1 MSIAHWKT
9 PRPRSLALIL
19 KKMARIFGIDLGTT
33 NSLIAAMEVGEPR
46 VIAVG
51 EKGSALLPSV
61 VAIAPDGAVTVGERA
76 IEMEPHLTVERDG
89 RVSAVGF
96 AGGEYGAVI
105 RSVKR
110 YMGLGGDE
118 IAPEDRARYTFAD
131 LSGPVVRFQI
141 GKRAF
146 TPSQIS
152 ADILRALKNAAE
164 SALGTDEK
172 VERVVIT
179 VPAYFNDGQ
188 RQATKDAGRLAG
200 LEVVRLVNE
209 PTAASL
215 AYGLNKM
222 ATGNVA
228 VFDFGGG
235 TFDISILSIKEGIF
249 EVLATNGDTHLGGDD
264 IDRAL
269 VDWLIAELPDPLK
282 LDRHVWNSAR
292 MAAEDAKKRLT
303 DATETDVLVE
313 LPGDT
318 IRKHLTRDA
327 LEQMAAPLIARTLK
341 RCELAVAD
349 AKLTPS
355 SIDAVVLVG
364 GSTRMPIV
372 RRRVAEM
379 FHREPLCSINPDHV
393 VALGAAV
400 QASVLMGTQ
409 GDMLLLDVVP
419 LSLGIE
425 TMGGVM
431 ERLIHRNTTIP
442 TSVTEGF
449 TTAVDNQTHVDI
461 HVLQGER
468 ELAKDCRSLARFKLG
483 PIQAQPA
490 GVPRIEVT
498 FLIDANGILNVNAR
512 DERTGREHSVDVKPS
527 YGLTDDEIER
537 MLEEAIDLGE
547 QDLEERLLISARN
560 DAEQI
565 LGALKKQL
573 GEYGQLVAAGE
584 RARMDKVVERL
595 EAARTGIDR
604 ELIAKLVEE
613 LNEVTTPFAERIMD
627 AAIKLALEKK
637 SVEELS

>member
-1 MSIAHWKT
+1 
-9 PRPRSLALIL
+9 
-19 KKMARIFGIDLGTT
+19 MARIFGIDLGTT
-33 NSLIAAMEVGEPR
+33 NSLIAAMENGEPR
-46 VIAVG
+46 VIPVG
-51 EKGSALLPSV
+51 ENASALLPSV
-61 VAIAPDGAVTVGERA
+61 VAIAPDGIVTVGERA

-141 GKRAF
+141 GKRVF

-152 ADILRALKNAAE
+152 ADILRALKNGAE
-164 SALGTDEK
+164 RALGNNENEK

-264 IDRAL
+264 IDRAI
-269 VDWLIAELPDPLK
+269 VDWLLAELPDTLK

-303 DATETDVLVE
+303 DTTGTDIVVE
-313 LPGDT
+313 LPGHS

-327 LEQMAAPLIARTLK
+327 LEQIAAPFIARTLK

-349 AKLTPS
+349 AKLTPGN
-355 SIDAVVLVG
+355 IDAVVLVG
-364 GSTRMPIV
+364 GSTRMPLV

-379 FHREPLCSINPDHV
+379 FQREPLCSINPDQV

-400 QASVLMGTQ
+400 QASVLMGNQ

-442 TSVTEGF
+442 TSVAEGF

-490 GVPRIEVT
+490 GIPRIEVT

-560 DAEQI
+560 DADQI
-565 LGALKKQL
+565 LGALGKQL
-573 GEYGQLVAAGE
+573 AEYGRLVTTDE
-584 RARMDKVVERL
+584 RARMDEVVERL
-595 EAARTGIDR
+595 EAARTGTDR

-613 LNEVTTPFAERIMD
+613 LNETTTPFAERIMD

>member
-1 MSIAHWKT
+1 
-9 PRPRSLALIL
+9 
-19 KKMARIFGIDLGTT
+19 MARIFGIDLGTT
-33 NSLIAAMEVGEPR
+33 NSLIAAMEAGEPR

-51 EKGSALLPSV
+51 ENASALLPSV
-61 VAIAPDGAVTVGERA
+61 VAIAPDGAVTVGARA
-76 IEMEPHLTVERDG
+76 IAMEPHLTVERDG

-118 IAPEDRARYTFAD
+118 VAPEDRARYTFAD
-131 LSGPVVRFQI
+131 LTGPVVRFQI
-141 GKRAF
+141 GKRVFMPA
-146 TPSQIS
+146 QIS
-152 ADILRALKNAAE
+152 AEILRALKDGAE
-164 SALGTDEK
+164 RALGNAEK
-172 VERVVIT
+172 VDRVVIT
-179 VPAYFNDGQ
+179 GPAYFNDGQ
-188 RQATKDAGRLAG
+188 RQATRDAGRLAG
-200 LEVVRLVNE
+200 LDVVRLVNE

-215 AYGLNKM
+215 AYGLNQM

-269 VDWLIAELPDPLK
+269 VDWLLAEMPDALK

-292 MAAEDAKKRLT
+292 MAAEDAKKNLT
-303 DATETDVLVE
+303 DVTETEVVVE
-313 LPGDT
+313 LPGHS
-318 IRKHLTRDA
+318 IRKHLTRAA
-327 LEQMAAPLIARTLK
+327 LEQIAAPFIARTLK
-341 RCELAVAD
+341 RCELAIAD
-349 AKLTPS
+349 AKLTPE

-364 GSTRMPIV
+364 GSTRMPLV
-372 RRRVAEM
+372 RNRVAEM
-379 FHREPLCSINPDHV
+379 FHKEPLCSIDPDQV

-400 QASVLMGTQ
+400 QASVLMGNQ

-442 TSVTEGF
+442 TSVAEGF

-483 PIQAQPA
+483 PIQSQPA
-490 GVPRIEVT
+490 GVPRFEVT

-565 LGALKKQL
+565 LGALRKQL
-573 GEYGQLVAAGE
+573 GEYGALVSPGE
-584 RARMDKVVERL
+584 RARMDEVAVRL
-595 EAARTGIDR
+595 DAARKGTDR
-604 ELIAKLVEE
+604 DLIAKLVEN

>member
-1 MSIAHWKT
+1 MG
-9 PRPRSLALIL
+9 
-19 KKMARIFGIDLGTT
+19 RIFGIDLGTT
-33 NSLIAAMEVGEPR
+33 NSLIAAMENGEPR

-51 EKGSALLPSV
+51 ENGSALLPSV
-61 VAIAPDGAVTVGERA
+61 VAIAPDGTVTVGERA

-141 GKRAF
+141 GKRVF

-152 ADILRALKNAAE
+152 AEILRALKSGAE
-164 SALGTDEK
+164 RVLGNDER

-264 IDRAL
+264 IDRAV
-269 VDWLIAELPDPLK
+269 VDWILAELPDTLK

-303 DATETDVLVE
+303 DVAETTVVVE
-313 LPGDT
+313 LPGHS

-327 LEQMAAPLIARTLK
+327 LENMAAPFIARTLK
-341 RCELAVAD
+341 RCELAIAD
-349 AKLTPS
+349 AKLTVDN
-355 SIDAVVLVG
+355 IDAVVLVG

-372 RRRVAEM
+372 LRRVAEM
-379 FHREPLCSINPDHV
+379 FHREPLCSINPDQV

-442 TSVTEGF
+442 TSVAEGF

-560 DAEQI
+560 DADQI
-565 LGALKKQL
+565 LGALRKQL
-573 GEYGQLVAAGE
+573 GEFGRLIDAGE
-584 RARMDKVVERL
+584 RARMDEVAERL
-595 EAARTGIDR
+595 EAARKGTDR
-604 ELIAKLVEE
+604 ELIAKLVGE

>member
-1 MSIAHWKT
+1 M
-9 PRPRSLALIL
+9 P
-19 KKMARIFGIDLGTT
+19 RIFGIDLGTT
-33 NSLIAAMEVGEPR
+33 NSLIAAMENGEPR
-46 VIAVG
+46 VIAIG
-51 EKGSALLPSV
+51 DNGSALLPSV

-118 IAPEDRARYTFAD
+118 IASEDRARYTFAD

-141 GKRAF
+141 GQRAF

-152 ADILRALKNAAE
+152 AEILRALKDGAE
-164 SALGTDEK
+164 RAISSGEK

-264 IDRAL
+264 IDRAV
-269 VDWLIAELPDPLK
+269 VDWLLAEMPDTLK

-303 DATETDVLVE
+303 DVAETEVVVE
-313 LPGDT
+313 LPGHS
-318 IRKHLTRDA
+318 IRKHLTRGA
-327 LEQMAAPLIARTLK
+327 LEDMAAPFIARTLK
-341 RCELAVAD
+341 RCELAIAD
-349 AKLTPS
+349 AKLKAGD
-355 SIDAVVLVG
+355 IDAVVLVG
-364 GSTRMPIV
+364 GSTRMPVV

-379 FHREPLCSINPDHV
+379 FHREPLCSINPDQV

-560 DAEQI
+560 DADQI
-565 LGALKKQL
+565 LGALRKQL
-573 GEYGQLVAAGE
+573 GEYGALVSAGE
-584 RARMDKVVERL
+584 HARMNEVAERL
-595 EAARTGIDR
+595 EAARTGTDR

>member
-1 MSIAHWKT
+1 
-9 PRPRSLALIL
+9 
-19 KKMARIFGIDLGTT
+19 MARIFGIDLGTT
-33 NSLIAAMEVGEPR
+33 NSLIAAMENGAPR
-46 VIAVG
+46 VLDVG

-61 VAIAPDGAVTVGERA
+61 VAIAPDGVVTVGERA

-141 GKRAF
+141 GKRVF

-152 ADILRALKNAAE
+152 AEILRALKE
-164 SALGTDEK
+164 SAERALGSGEK

-200 LEVVRLVNE
+200 LDVVRLVNE

-269 VDWLIAELPDPLK
+269 VDWILVELPDTLK

-303 DATETDVLVE
+303 DVTETDVVVE
-313 LPGDT
+313 LPGHS

-327 LEQMAAPLIARTLK
+327 LEQMAAPFIARTLK

-349 AKLTPS
+349 AKLTPAA
-355 SIDAVVLVG
+355 IDAVVLVG
-364 GSTRMPIV
+364 GSTRMPLV

-379 FHREPLCSINPDHV
+379 FHREPLCSINPDQV

-442 TSVTEGF
+442 TSVAEGF

-512 DERTGREHSVDVKPS
+512 DERTGREHSVNVKPS

-560 DAEQI
+560 DADQI
-565 LGALKKQL
+565 LGALRKQL
-573 GEYGQLVAAGE
+573 GEFGRLVNAGE
-584 RARMDKVVERL
+584 RARMDEVAERL
-595 EAARTGIDR
+595 EAARLGTDR
-604 ELIAKLVEE
+604 ELIAKLVEQ

>member
-1 MSIAHWKT
+1 
-9 PRPRSLALIL
+9 
-19 KKMARIFGIDLGTT
+19 MARIFGIDLGTT
-33 NSLIAAMEVGEPR
+33 NSLIAVMEDGRPR
-46 VIAVG
+46 VIADPANG
-51 EKGSALLPSV
+51 NALLPSV
-61 VAIAPDGAVTVGERA
+61 VALAPDGKVFVGDEA
-76 IEMEPHLTVERDG
+76 IAMEPHLTVERNG
-89 RVSAVGF
+89 RVAAIDF
-96 AGGEYGAVI
+96 PGGEKGGVV

-110 YMGLGGDE
+110 YMGLGGSELAD
-118 IAPEDRARYTFAD
+118 EDRRRYTFTD
-131 LSGPVVRFQI
+131 LSGPVVRFQV
-141 GKRAF
+141 GSRVY
-146 TPSQIS
+146 TPPQIS
-152 ADILRALKNAAE
+152 AEILRALKTRAE
-164 SALGTDEK
+164 AALGGEK
-172 VERVVIT
+172 VERVVVT

-215 AYGLNKM
+215 AYGLNQK
-222 ATGNVA
+222 AEGRVA

-235 TFDISILSIKEGIF
+235 TFDISILNIKGGIF

-269 VDWLIAELPDPLK
+269 IETLLAGVPDSIRA
-282 LDRHVWNSAR
+282 DRHVWNSAR
-292 MAAEDAKKRLT
+292 RIAEEAKKRLSEA
-303 DATETDVLVE
+303 DRVE
-313 LPGDT
+313 LKLDLADRELARPV
-318 IRKHLTRDA
+318 TRAEFDQ
-327 LEQMAAPLIARTLK
+327 LAAPMVQRAIGCCQRAL
-341 RCELAVAD
+341 AD
-349 AKLTPS
+349 AGLTARE
-355 SIDAVVLVG
+355 IDAVVLVG
-364 GSTRMPIV
+364 GSTRIPLV
-372 RRRVAEM
+372 RRRVGE
-379 FHREPLCSINPDHV
+379 FFGREPLCTLDPDQV

-400 QASVLMGTQ
+400 QAGGLMGTQ

-449 TTAVDNQTHVDI
+449 TTAVDNQTHVDV

-483 PIQAQPA
+483 PIESQPA
-490 GVPRIEVT
+490 GVPRIEVA

-560 DAEQI
+560 DADQI
-565 LGALKKQL
+565 LGALRKQL
-573 GEYGQLVAAGE
+573 GEYGGLVSVDE
-584 RARMDKVVERL
+584 RSRMDEVAERL
-595 EAARTGIDR
+595 EAARTGTDR

-613 LNEVTTPFAERIMD
+613 LNEITTPFAERIMD

>member
-1 MSIAHWKT
+1 
-9 PRPRSLALIL
+9 
-19 KKMARIFGIDLGTT
+19 MARIFGIDLGTT
-33 NSLIAAMEVGEPR
+33 NSLIAAMENGEPR
-46 VIAVG
+46 IIASRETG
-51 EKGSALLPSV
+51 EGLLPSV
-61 VAIAPDGAVTVGERA
+61 VAIAPDGTVTVGERA
-76 IEMEPHLTVERDG
+76 IQMEPHLTVERDG
-89 RVSAVGF
+89 KVSAVGYP
-96 AGGEYGAVI
+96 GGEYGAVI

-118 IAPEDRARYTFAD
+118 LATEDRARYTFTD

-141 GKRAF
+141 GKRIF

-152 ADILRALKNAAE
+152 AEILRALKDNAE
-164 SALGTDEK
+164 RALPDGEK
-172 VERVVIT
+172 IERVVIT

-215 AYGLNKM
+215 AYGLNKL

-228 VFDFGGG
+228 VYDFGGG

-264 IDRAL
+264 IDRAI
-269 VDWLIAELPDPLK
+269 VDWLLNGLPETVK

-303 DATETDVLVE
+303 DLSETEIVIE
-313 LPGDT
+313 LPGHT
-318 IRKHLTRDA
+318 IRKTLTRDN
-327 LEQMAAPLIARTLK
+327 LEQMAEPLIARTLK
-341 RCELAVAD
+341 RCELALAD
-349 AKLTPS
+349 AKLKAGD
-355 SIDAVVLVG
+355 IDAIVLVG
-364 GSTRMPIV
+364 GATRMAIV
-372 RRRVAEM
+372 RRRVAAM
-379 FHREPLCSINPDHV
+379 FHREPLCSIDPDQV

-400 QASVLMGTQ
+400 QASVLMGGQ
-409 GDMLLLDVVP
+409 SDMLLLDVVP

-449 TTAVDNQTHVDI
+449 TTAVDNQTHVDV

-483 PIQAQPA
+483 PIQSQPA

-527 YGLTDDEIER
+527 YGLTDEEIER

-547 QDLEERLLISARN
+547 QDLEERLLISSRN

-565 LGALKKQL
+565 LGALRKQL
-573 GEYGQLVAAGE
+573 GEYGALVDANERARIDEVAAG
-584 RARMDKVVERL
+584 L
-595 EAARTGIDR
+595 EAARRGTDR

-613 LNEVTTPFAERIMD
+613 LNEITTPFAERIMD
-627 AAIKLALEKK
+627 VAIKQALEKK

>member
-1 MSIAHWKT
+1 
-9 PRPRSLALIL
+9 
-19 KKMARIFGIDLGTT
+19 MARIFGIDLGTT
-33 NSLIAAMEVGEPR
+33 NSLIAAMENGEPR
-46 VIAVG
+46 VIALRETG
-51 EKGSALLPSV
+51 QGLLPSV
-61 VAIAPDGAVTVGERA
+61 VAIAPEGTVTVGERA
-76 IEMEPHLTVERDG
+76 IQMEPHLTVERDG
-89 RVSAVGF
+89 KVSAVGYP
-96 AGGEYGAVI
+96 GGEYGAVI

-118 IAPEDRARYTFAD
+118 LAPEDRARYTFTD

-141 GKRAF
+141 GKRVF

-152 ADILRALKNAAE
+152 AEILRALKDSAE
-164 SALGTDEK
+164 LALPDGEK
-172 VERVVIT
+172 VGRVVIT

-215 AYGLNKM
+215 AYGLNKL

-228 VFDFGGG
+228 VYDFGGG

-264 IDRAL
+264 IDRAI
-269 VDWLIAELPDPLK
+269 VDWLLNGLPETVK

-292 MAAEDAKKRLT
+292 MAAEDAKKRLS
-303 DATETDVLVE
+303 DLSETEIVIE
-313 LPGDT
+313 LPGHT
-318 IRKHLTRDA
+318 IRKNLTRDN
-327 LEQMAAPLIARTLK
+327 LEQMAEPLIARTLK
-341 RCELAVAD
+341 RCELALAD
-349 AKLTPS
+349 AKLKAGN
-355 SIDAVVLVG
+355 IDAIVLVG
-364 GSTRMPIV
+364 GSTRMPLV
-372 RRRVAEM
+372 RRRVAAM
-379 FHREPLCSINPDHV
+379 FHREPLCSIDPDQV

-400 QASVLMGTQ
+400 QASVLMGGQ
-409 GDMLLLDVVP
+409 SDMLLLDVVP

-449 TTAVDNQTHVDI
+449 TTAVDNQTHVDV

-483 PIQAQPA
+483 PIQSQPA

-527 YGLTDDEIER
+527 YGLTDEEIER

-547 QDLEERLLISARN
+547 QDLEERLLISSRN

-565 LGALKKQL
+565 LGALRKQL
-573 GEYGQLVAAGE
+573 GQYGALVDANERARIDEVAAG
-584 RARMDKVVERL
+584 L
-595 EAARTGIDR
+595 EAARRGTDR

-613 LNEVTTPFAERIMD
+613 LNEITTPFAERIMD
-627 AAIKLALEKK
+627 VAIKQALEKK

>member
-1 MSIAHWKT
+1 
-9 PRPRSLALIL
+9 
-19 KKMARIFGIDLGTT
+19 MARIFGIDLGTT
-33 NSLIAAMEVGEPR
+33 NSLIAAIENGAPR
-46 VIAVG
+46 VIASRETG
-51 EKGSALLPSV
+51 EALLPSV
-61 VAIAPDGAVTVGERA
+61 VAIAPDGTVTVGERA
-76 IEMEPHLTVERDG
+76 IEMEPHLTHERDG
-89 RVSAVGF
+89 KISAVGYP
-96 AGGEYGAVI
+96 GGEYGAVI

-118 IAPEDRARYTFAD
+118 LAPEDRARYTFAD

-141 GKRAF
+141 GKRVF

-152 ADILRALKNAAE
+152 AEILRALKDSAE
-164 SALGTDEK
+164 RALADGEK

-215 AYGLNKM
+215 AYGLNKL

-228 VFDFGGG
+228 VYDFGGG

-264 IDRAL
+264 IDRAI
-269 VDWLIAELPDPLK
+269 VEWLLNGLPETVK
-282 LDRHVWNSAR
+282 LDHHVWNSVR
-292 MAAEDAKKRLT
+292 MAAEDAKKRLS
-303 DATETDVLVE
+303 DFAETEIVIE
-313 LPGDT
+313 LPRHT
-318 IRKHLTRDA
+318 IRKHLTRDS
-327 LEQMAAPLIARTLK
+327 LEQMAEPLIARTLK
-341 RCELAVAD
+341 RCELALAD
-349 AKLTPS
+349 AKLKAGD
-355 SIDAVVLVG
+355 IEAIVMVG
-364 GSTRMPIV
+364 GSTRMPLV
-372 RRRVAEM
+372 RRQLATM
-379 FHREPLCSINPDHV
+379 FHREPLCSINPDQV

-400 QASVLMGTQ
+400 QASVLMGNQ

-560 DAEQI
+560 DADQI
-565 LGALKKQL
+565 LGALRKQL
-573 GEYGQLVAAGE
+573 GEFGRLIDAGE
-584 RARMDKVVERL
+584 RARMDEVAERL
-595 EAARTGIDR
+595 EAARRGTDR

-613 LNEVTTPFAERIMD
+613 LNEITTPFAERIMD
-627 AAIKLALEKK
+627 GAIKLALEKK
-637 SVEELS
+637 SVEELA

>member
-1 MSIAHWKT
+1 MS
-9 PRPRSLALIL
+9 
-19 KKMARIFGIDLGTT
+19 RIFGIDLGTT
-33 NSLIAAMEVGEPR
+33 NSLIAAMENGEPR

-51 EKGSALLPSV
+51 ENGSALLPSV

-76 IEMEPHLTVERDG
+76 IEMEPHLNVERDG

-141 GKRAF
+141 GKRVF

-152 ADILRALKNAAE
+152 AEILRALKNGAE
-164 SALGTDEK
+164 RALGNNENEK
-172 VERVVIT
+172 IERVVIT

-264 IDRAL
+264 IDRAV
-269 VDWLIAELPDPLK
+269 VDWILAELPDSLK

-292 MAAEDAKKRLT
+292 MAAEDAKQRLT
-303 DATETDVLVE
+303 DIAETEVVVE
-313 LPGDT
+313 LPGHS

-327 LEQMAAPLIARTLK
+327 LEEMAAPFIARTLK
-341 RCELAVAD
+341 RCELAIAD
-349 AKLTPS
+349 AKLTPDN
-355 SIDAVVLVG
+355 IDAVVLVG

-379 FHREPLCSINPDHV
+379 FHREPLCSINPDEV

-442 TSVTEGF
+442 TSVAEGF

-560 DAEQI
+560 DADQI
-565 LGALKKQL
+565 LGALRKQL
-573 GEYGQLVAAGE
+573 GEFGRLIDAGE
-584 RARMDKVVERL
+584 RARMDEVAERL
-595 EAARTGIDR
+595 EAARTGADR

>member
-1 MSIAHWKT
+1 MS
-9 PRPRSLALIL
+9 
-19 KKMARIFGIDLGTT
+19 RIFGIDLGTT
-33 NSLIAAMEVGEPR
+33 NSLIAAMEAGAPR
-46 VIAVG
+46 VLDVG

-61 VAIAPDGAVTVGERA
+61 VAIAPNGAVTVGERA
-76 IEMEPHLTVERDG
+76 IAMEPHLTVERDG

-141 GKRAF
+141 GKRVF

-152 ADILRALKNAAE
+152 AEILRALKENAE
-164 SALGTDEK
+164 RALGNNENEK

-269 VDWLIAELPDPLK
+269 VDWILAELPDTLK

-303 DATETDVLVE
+303 DVAETDVVVE
-313 LPGDT
+313 LPGHS
-318 IRKHLTRDA
+318 IRKRLTRDA
-327 LEQMAAPLIARTLK
+327 LEQMAAPFIARTLK

-349 AKLTPS
+349 AKLTPAA
-355 SIDAVVLVG
+355 IDAVVLVG
-364 GSTRMPIV
+364 GSTRMPLV

-379 FHREPLCSINPDHV
+379 FHREPLCSINPDQV

-442 TSVTEGF
+442 TSVAEGF

-560 DAEQI
+560 DADQI
-565 LGALKKQL
+565 LGALRKQL
-573 GEYGQLVAAGE
+573 GEFGRLVNAGE
-584 RARMDKVVERL
+584 RARMDEVAERL
-595 EAARTGIDR
+595 EAARLGTDR
-604 ELIAKLVEE
+604 ELIAKLVEQ

>member
-1 MSIAHWKT
+1 
-9 PRPRSLALIL
+9 
-19 KKMARIFGIDLGTT
+19 MARIFGIDLGTT
-33 NSLIAAMEVGEPR
+33 NSLIAAMENGEPR

-61 VAIAPDGAVTVGERA
+61 VAIAPDGAVMVGERA

-89 RVSAVGF
+89 KVSAVGYP
-96 AGGEYGAVI
+96 GGEYGAVI

-118 IAPEDRARYTFAD
+118 LAPEDRARYTFTD
-131 LSGPVVRFQI
+131 VTGPVVRFQI
-141 GKRAF
+141 GKRVF

-152 ADILRALKNAAE
+152 AEILRALKE
-164 SALGTDEK
+164 SAERALADGEK

-215 AYGLNKM
+215 AYGLNKL

-228 VFDFGGG
+228 VYDFGGG

-269 VDWLIAELPDPLK
+269 VDWLLEELPATVK

-292 MAAEDAKKRLT
+292 MAAEDAKKHLT
-303 DATETDVLVE
+303 EAQETEVVVE
-313 LPGDT
+313 LPGHT
-318 IRKHLTRDA
+318 VKKNLTRAA
-327 LEQMAAPLIARTLK
+327 LDQMADKFVTRTLT
-341 RCELAVAD
+341 RCELALKD
-349 AKLTPS
+349 AKLAARE
-355 SIDAVVLVG
+355 IDAIVLVG
-364 GSTRMPIV
+364 GSTRMPLV
-372 RRRVAEM
+372 RERVATM
-379 FHREPLCSINPDHV
+379 FQREPLCSIDPDQV

-425 TMGGVM
+425 TMGGIM

-442 TSVTEGF
+442 TSITEGF
-449 TTAVDNQTHVDI
+449 TTAVDNQTHVDV

-483 PIQAQPA
+483 PIQPQPA
-490 GVPRIEVT
+490 GVPRIDVA

-512 DERTGREHSVDVKPS
+512 DQRTGREHSIDVKPS

-547 QDLEERLLISARN
+547 RDLEERLLISARN

-565 LGALKKQL
+565 LGALQKQL
-573 GEYGQLVAAGE
+573 GEFGNLVGDGE
-584 RARMDKVVERL
+584 RAQIVETAERL
-595 EAARTGIDR
+595 EAARKGIDR
-604 ELIAKLVEE
+604 ELIAQLVEE
-613 LNEVTTPFAERIMD
+613 LNEITTPFAERIMD